1 MKPASYWN
9 KRMEILEQ
17 SRYDGNVQSYH
28 EIENIY
34 RKQMAEMQKEIN
46 AWYARFANNNEI
58 NLADARKLLDAK
70 ELEELK
76 WNVEDYIKYG
86 TENALDPKWIK
97 QLENASARYH
107 ISRLEALQLQIQQRA
122 ESVMAAEQDVVDE
135 RVREVYSEN
144 YYHTAFEIQRG
155 IGIGWDLE
163 RLDERRID
171 NVISKPWAVDGKNF
185 SERIWEQRDKLVNT
199 LHQEL
204 TQSIIRGEDPE
215 RAVKTLAERM
225 SVSQSNARRLI
236 MTESAAMASA
246 AQKECYKELDVEQY
260 KIVATLDDLTCDV
273 CAGLDGQVFKMS
285 EYNVGTTAPPF
296 HPNCRT
302 VTVPYFADDAD
313 SKRAARGADG
323 KTYLVPA
330 DTKYNEWKKAF
341 VDGEEKPFEVDP
353 DWKPK
358 EPEPQPEPIELKY
371 KFVEAKTIEEAQEF
385 AKQFIGDGYAP
396 HFKNDVNFKGISI
409 EHANEIN
416 RALTDAFNRFDLP
429 KLNGIITVSPT
440 SAIGKKA
447 FKDGADAVF
456 SYSPAE
462 GGIYINKDVVKNAKS
477 FETYVKRSEDAWN
490 TVINNIDKLK
500 GADKE
505 KALIYQKAGRD
516 LVDGKS
522 IKGLFTHE
530 IGHHVQWQLLK
541 PKEINDIGSR
551 KSQFAP
557 NISGYANA
565 TQGEYFAESFA
576 AYMKG
581 ERTKLD
587 PEFVK
592 LLDSKQILPNVQ
604 NQQAQPKPMQFTN
617 INGVPIVFDKS
628 MDQPNRLESKRIL
641 EELCGEYDTRL
652 TMVRVAKPED
662 KIDADGDVDFSGL
675 MRLRSTRGAVAIHEF
690 AHSFTISHYAKKGM
704 YDEKTEAFWKEMQK
718 TFRDYKKDYRF
729 DHKVSIS
736 FYSHDDVDEFMAEA
750 FTVYKSNQLGVQ
762 LPNEYNVN
770 ESSMKYVN
778 RVGAIIDKYFKKP
791 KGKLE
796 STSNNQEPIK
806 ISKRKPVPEKASD
819 VREKLIKDGVQVKS
833 YKELENVLTSEEIV
847 DKIAGGDMTKGS
859 CSSAAFAYVG
869 NKMGFDVRDFRGGK
883 SREVFATNGNISK
896 IAQLDGVTSYT
907 EKDTNDFK
915 AIRRLLQNVKDD
927 KEYYLAIGGHAA
939 IVRKIYDDSLNFHYE
954 YLELQSRKPE
964 ENKFKR
970 LSDDIL
976 KRRFKCQKSYTTIGI
991 KLEMT
996 STLIDIESL
1005 GENAEFQALLEYI
1018 NTNDEDQMKGVL
1030 GDVK

>member
-46 AWYARFANNNEI
+46 AWYARFAKNNEI
-58 NLADARKLLDAK
+58 DLADARKLLDAK

-341 VDGEEKPFEVDP
+341 VDGGEKPFEVL
-353 DWKPK
+353 
-358 EPEPQPEPIELKY
+358 PQPEPNIEP
-371 KFVEAKTIEEAQEF
+371 I
-385 AKQFIGDGYAP
+385 
-396 HFKNDVNFKGISI
+396 
-409 EHANEIN
+409 
-416 RALTDAFNRFDLP
+416 
-429 KLNGIITVSPT
+429 
-440 SAIGKKA
+440 
-447 FKDGADAVF
+447 
-456 SYSPAE
+456 
-462 GGIYINKDVVKNAKS
+462 
-477 FETYVKRSEDAWN
+477 
-490 TVINNIDKLK
+490 
-500 GADKE
+500 
-505 KALIYQKAGRD
+505 
-516 LVDGKS
+516 
-522 IKGLFTHE
+522 
-530 IGHHVQWQLLK
+530 
-541 PKEINDIGSR
+541 
-551 KSQFAP
+551 
-557 NISGYANA
+557 
-565 TQGEYFAESFA
+565 
-576 AYMKG
+576 
-581 ERTKLD
+581 
-587 PEFVK
+587 
-592 LLDSKQILPNVQ
+592 
-604 NQQAQPKPMQFTN
+604 QFTN
-617 INGVPIVFDKS
+617 MNGIPIVFDKS

-652 TMVRVAKPED
+652 TMVRVATSA
-662 KIDADGDVDFSGL
+662 DAKDMNDAGGDVDFSGL
-675 MRLRSTRGAVAIHEF
+675 MRLRSTKGVTAIHEF
-690 AHSFTISHYAKKGM
+690 AHSFTISDYAKKGL
-704 YDEKTEAFWKEMQK
+704 YDEKTEEFWKEMRK
-718 TFRDYKKDYRF
+718 AFRDYKKDYRF

-750 FTVYKSNQLGVQ
+750 FTVYKANQLGVN
-762 LPNEYNVN
+762 LTDEYNVN

-791 KGKLE
+791 ENQIIKPKPKELTMAQKVDSIKTEYREKYQQNETIINNLDKEIQEITQKISDKKDLTNREMQKVRDLQDEISRYKGMSGLILKDKIEDAQTKLNAINSDLERYREINDKFYNRPERKVDVEAWRKWRDWKDSLEENDPNWFNKLVDLE
-796 STSNNQEPIK
+796 SQQSHIEIELKKAKEDKKWYDSFDIQKKQKEFSDANQQIINIRKEINKLNALNVQKQNERKNATESFTKEVEPLIQKAGKIVFDEIK
-806 ISKRKPVPEKASD
+806 NYDKFSKTAKRIDELTAKN
-819 VREKLIKDGVQVKS
+819 KLC
-833 YKELENVLTSEEIV
+833 SERYNQAKTDEERI
-847 DKIAGGDMTKGS
+847 
-859 CSSAAFAYVG
+859 
-869 NKMGFDVRDFRGGK
+869 
-883 SREVFATNGNISK
+883 
-896 IAQLDGVTSYT
+896 
-907 EKDTNDFK
+907 
-915 AIRRLLQNVKDD
+915 
-927 KEYYLAIGGHAA
+927 
-939 IVRKIYDDSLNFHYE
+939 KIYDEWVKTWDELNRVENESYVNNAKEVQRIMQDVRNWGSNGADIKGHLNNGKSKSLQLVMDGYEFYPKEWIDASLKRGNLTVKTVKRGNYDDTNKIINISGTDGEGFKTAVHELAHRMEKAFPFLRDIEQSFYDRRTQGDQLESLRNFGDKYERDEMTRKDNFIDPYMGKDYNGDSYE
-954 YLELQSRKPE
+954 LISMGFENAFCNPKYLEKDSEYAQWI
-964 ENKFKR
+964 FG
-970 LSDDIL
+970 IL
-976 KRRFKCQKSYTTIGI
+976 
-991 KLEMT
+991 
-996 STLIDIESL
+996 TLI
-1005 GENAEFQALLEYI
+1005 
-1018 NTNDEDQMKGVL
+1018 
-1030 GDVK
+1030 